1 MRTEPIT
8 GTGISTNSGE
18 IQVETASF
26 NSELGRDQFV
36 TLLVAQL
43 QNQDPLDPVT
53 NEDFVAQLAQFSSLE
68 GIENLNAS
76 FRDILALQNLTQGA
90 SLIGKT
96 ASYRDP
102 ATNAAEQGTVTAYRV
117 ENQQIQLIIDNKEV
131 AVGLVTELSGS
142 PATN

>member
-1 MRTEPIT
+1 MSA
-8 GTGISTNSGE
+8 GSGE
-18 IQVETASF
+18 THVETASF

-76 FRDILALQNLTQGA
+76 FREILALQNLTQGA

-102 ATNAAEQGTVTAYRV
+102 VTNAAEQGTVTAYRV
-117 ENQQIQLIIDNKEV
+117 EDQQIKLIIDNKEV
-131 AVGLVTELSGS
+131 GVGLVTELSGT
-142 PATN
+142 ATLN

>member
-1 MRTEPIT
+1 M
-8 GTGISTNSGE
+8 
-18 IQVETASF
+18 ETASF